1 MCVPGA
7 QAQAHAQAHA
17 HTHTSR
23 SNETW
28 LFNIPLAAP
37 VGSSMHYKPSFEWY
51 GHHVDL
57 MRTLQP
63 GSTVPLLTLSQQIFL
78 LAKN

>member
-1 MCVPGA
+1 MRRRTGA
-7 QAQAHAQAHA
+7 QAYF
-17 HTHTSR
+17 R
-23 SNETW
+23 SNEAW

-37 VGSSMHYKPSFEWY
+37 VGFSMHYKPSFEWY
-51 GHHVDL
+51 GHPVDL